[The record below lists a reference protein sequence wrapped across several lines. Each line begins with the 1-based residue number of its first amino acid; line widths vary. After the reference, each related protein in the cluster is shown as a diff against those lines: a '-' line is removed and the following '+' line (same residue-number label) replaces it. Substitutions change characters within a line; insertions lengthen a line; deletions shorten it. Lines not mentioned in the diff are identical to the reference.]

1 MRAFIH
7 GQETCIWL
15 GSLASLTVAI
25 CLLEPLECRPSAK
38 DAMKSLLRE
47 SPPLVEIQPPRP
59 QSDIAWWKSPST

>member
-15 GSLASLTVAI
+15 GSLAGLTVAI

-38 DAMKSLLRE
+38 EADEE